1 MSPLNHIVERAA
13 DSYDYIIV
21 GAGSAGC
28 VLANRLSTDPSI
40 RVCLIEAGPPDRHP
54 LIHIPLGTM
63 ALFKH
68 KRLNWRFETVKQE
81 GAADRAI
88 YIPRG
93 KTLGGSSSINGMV
106 YTRGHPSDYD
116 EWAEAGNPGWSF
128 NDVLPYFRKSENNER
143 WTDSPY
149 HGVGGELNV
158 AEPHYTSKLSNVFFD
173 AAASMQIPR
182 CEDFCG
188 LTNEGYGLRQL
199 TQKDGRRHS
208 TAAAFLAPVRNRKNL
223 TVFTGAVVDR
233 IFIENGR
240 ATGVIVRH
248 SGMMLT
254 LAARREVVLSGGA
267 IASPM
272 ILMRSGIGDGA
283 ELQRHGIAVEHH
295 LPEVGKN
302 LQDHIA
308 ICIQYEN
315 PSGESFGLSWRTAPK
330 FAWGVVEYLL
340 KRQGI
345 YAGNVLQA
353 GAFVKTDPSLAK
365 PDIQL
370 VFNPARRSP
379 SGVVGIGHGF
389 GLFSILLRPKSRGS
403 VALSGADADA
413 APVIDPRLFSDPADM
428 EALLRGMKLTRR
440 IIAAPAFDI
449 HRGEEIAPGEGVQTD
464 EGLRD
469 FIRKASGT
477 VYHPVGTCRMGS
489 DGAAVV
495 DPRLRVR
502 GVGGLRVIDA
512 SIMPTI
518 IGGNTNAPVIMI
530 AEKAA
535 DMMLGRQI

>member
-1 MSPLNHIVERAA
+1 MAGQ
-13 DSYDYIIV
+13 SYDYVIV

-28 VLANRLSTDPSI
+28 VLANRLSADPNI

-54 LIHIPLGTM
+54 LIHVPLGVM

-68 KRLNWRFETVKQE
+68 RRLNWRFETVKQKD
-81 GAADRAI
+81 AADREI

-106 YTRGHPSDYD
+106 YTRGHPTDYD
-116 EWAEAGNPGWSF
+116 EWAEAGNPGWAF
-128 NDVLPYFRKSENNER
+128 KDVLPYFRRSENNER
-143 WTDSPY
+143 WRDSPY
-149 HGVGGELNV
+149 HGTDGELNV
-158 AEPHYTSKLSNVFFD
+158 QEPHYTSKLSNVFFD

-188 LTNEGYGLRQL
+188 PTHEGYGLRQL

-208 TAAAFLAPVRNRKNL
+208 TAAAFLTPVRKRKNL
-223 TVFTGAVVDR
+223 TVITNANVDR
-233 IFIENGR
+233 VVFDSGR
-240 ATGVIVRH
+240 ATGVTFSQNGITA
-248 SGMMLT
+248 T
-254 LAARREVVLSGGA
+254 LPARREIILSGGA

-272 ILMRSGIGDGA
+272 ILMRSGIGDAA
-283 ELQRHGIAVEHH
+283 ELTRHGIAVAHN
-295 LPEVGKN
+295 LPHVGRN

-315 PSGESFGLSWRTAPK
+315 PSNELFGLSWRTAPQ

-340 KRQGI
+340 RRRGLF
-345 YAGNVLQA
+345 AGNVLQA
-353 GAFVKTDPSLAK
+353 GAFIKTEPSLAK

-389 GLFSILLRPKSRGS
+389 GLFSIVLRPKSRGS
-403 VALSGADADA
+403 VSLSSAGADAP
-413 APVIDPRLFSDPADM
+413 PVIDPRFFSDPSDM
-428 EALLRGMKLTRR
+428 DTLLRGLKMTRR
-440 IIAAPAFDI
+440 IIAAPAFDP
-449 HRGEEIAPGEGVQTD
+449 HRGKEIAPGDNVQSD
-464 EGLRD
+464 DGLRD
-469 FIRKASGT
+469 FIRKACGT

-489 DGAAVV
+489 DADAVV
-495 DPRLRVR
+495 DPQLRVR
-502 GVGGLRVIDA
+502 GVTGLRVVDA
-512 SIMPTI
+512 SIMPTL

-535 DMMLGRQI
+535 DMILERAAPAHAH